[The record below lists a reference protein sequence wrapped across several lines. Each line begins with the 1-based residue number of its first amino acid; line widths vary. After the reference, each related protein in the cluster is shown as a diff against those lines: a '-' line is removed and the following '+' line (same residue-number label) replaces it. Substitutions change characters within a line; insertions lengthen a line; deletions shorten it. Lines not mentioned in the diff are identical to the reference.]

1 MGCCIAAAL
10 IISLTRRIWFAI
22 FPGRRPVILAFAPP
36 ATRPAPGTTLPALH
50 DALSER
56 RRSSS
61 AAAISL
67 AAALY
72 GTTTAVLRITGAVD
86 DLPDPLIGWFARD
99 VLLAAV
105 FGIALIA
112 AYGRRPRDLPRSLA
126 AAGATWTAL
135 AIVDLHVFG
144 LFGLSTTGDILFHG
158 FGFVV
163 LCIGLAT
170 RRPSTAYLPIQQP
183 EGALL

>member
-61 AAAISL
+61 AAAIS
-67 AAALY
+67 
-72 GTTTAVLRITGAVD
+72 
-86 DLPDPLIGWFARD
+86 
-99 VLLAAV
+99 LAAV